1 MWTPCRVMHVLYV
14 CSAKGSMS
22 FTLRVKDKLYFCFF
36 LHVSLLWLGTL
47 ASLMLGGGVKHQ
59 AVQCCGGVVRFV

>member
-14 CSAKGSMS
+14 CKAKGSTAI
-22 FTLRVKDKLYFCFF
+22 TLRVKDKFYSCLF

-47 ASLMLGGGVKHQ
+47 KSLMLGVG
-59 AVQCCGGVVRFV
+59 